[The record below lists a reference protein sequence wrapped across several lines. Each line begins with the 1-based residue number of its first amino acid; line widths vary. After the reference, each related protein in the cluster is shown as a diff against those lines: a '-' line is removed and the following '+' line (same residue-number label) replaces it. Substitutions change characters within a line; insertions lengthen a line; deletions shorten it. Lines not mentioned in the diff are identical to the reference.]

1 MKHFTFLFVAL
12 LGLTMFAQAQR
23 ITDVYTFAQV
33 PMELTDAEAQAMR
46 GSGESALEVAQ
57 RGGGTILFYEDFA
70 NGFEGNN
77 GIGAWTAED
86 TGEGMI
92 WQAVDEAGNGYY
104 ADGTASGVQPP
115 AGEFSTN
122 IASMNSTTADNG
134 WMVFDCDYFNTPI
147 SEGYENTEGWI
158 TSPTLDFS
166 AVGSVVITWEQ
177 YFRYCCY
184 PYAPIYLQVSNDG
197 GATWTTFDAHG
208 SFIESAN
215 TASANVLT
223 TSVDI
228 SCAAAYSAE
237 VQVRFS
243 YLQAPETGDAYSHY
257 YWGIDDVTISENPV
271 ANDLAVVQV
280 TNGDVYNVFEYRVT
294 PLEQA
299 IPEADGGLLAGVLY
313 RNNGNADQDETTVT
327 VKIYDE
333 GGTELS
339 STTTELGTVNSFANA
354 ANCPANSQDTVYVA
368 TGWTPTA
375 TGNYVLEATIASAN
389 EDESSDDNTL
399 SKVIVYTD
407 DEYGHDDEST
417 LDVEFTPRDS
427 DIEGLF
433 NPCGYGNYFHMH
445 NAGSMAYGVTV
456 RFGPSCGGGDLEFE
470 TRLYTYDGA
479 VGLTDSPFETTYWTY
494 DDAWTPSSVE
504 TSDYVYLPFEDPIE
518 LTNENFYFVGV
529 INEFE
534 SEAQLTVLGNA
545 DSDTDNS
552 TGDYNLTGAGDYVWF
567 TSQTATPAIRLILS
581 ERVGIDEIANRNGIE
596 LHQNV
601 PNPANGTT
609 MIRFE
614 LLQARNVTVEMRDLQ
629 GRLIQAVERGQ
640 LPAGMHQVDLNVAD
654 LQGGIYTYTLVAD
667 GMRLTK
673 KMMVK

>member
-122 IASMNSTTADNG
+122 IASINSTTADNG

-339 STTTELGTVNSFANA
+339 STTTELGTVSSFANA
-354 ANCPANSQDTVYVA
+354 AA
-368 TGWTPTA
+368 
-375 TGNYVLEATIASAN
+375 
-389 EDESSDDNTL
+389 
-399 SKVIVYTD
+399 
-407 DEYGHDDEST
+407 
-417 LDVEFTPRDS
+417 
-427 DIEGLF
+427 GLQR
-433 NPCGYGNYFHMH
+433 PQG
-445 NAGSMAYGVTV
+445 
-456 RFGPSCGGGDLEFE
+456 
-470 TRLYTYDGA
+470 
-479 VGLTDSPFETTYWTY
+479 TTYWKR
-494 DDAWTPSSVE
+494 PS
-504 TSDYVYLPFEDPIE
+504 LQRMRMR
-518 LTNENFYFVGV
+518 
-529 INEFE
+529 
-534 SEAQLTVLGNA
+534 A
-545 DSDTDNS
+545 
-552 TGDYNLTGAGDYVWF
+552 
-567 TSQTATPAIRLILS
+567 R
-581 ERVGIDEIANRNGIE
+581 
-596 LHQNV
+596 
-601 PNPANGTT
+601 TT
-609 MIRFE
+609 I
-614 LLQARNVTVEMRDLQ
+614 
-629 GRLIQAVERGQ
+629 
-640 LPAGMHQVDLNVAD
+640 P
-654 LQGGIYTYTLVAD
+654 
-667 GMRLTK
+667 
-673 KMMVK
+673 